1 MVNVPLPQKMKKR
14 VRSGDPVEPT
24 ETEKIE
30 AGDVDIVESG
40 VSFEYPQGEKEEC
53 SEDDADI
60 DDDDNLT
67 IHTFVAVVGFQFY
80 NTPCDDS
87 EEMREQ
93 KFMMKTF
100 DQEKE
105 EYQRDIYGSSQIQK
119 DFMFDDGP
127 VIYPNDTIPKL
138 DRESLGWDARLIGE
152 KIKSTWTVRRVK
164 TFYSGLVQDYD
175 NISQQHTVLWD
186 DKTTDSFDV
195 MGTWHKQIIEWR
207 LYDEEEKLLQCDSKK
222 SRTRTT
228 TVSVLA
234 ATEKKKDHVPLL
246 IGHGSIPAQGGYSR
260 KMFAEAHA
268 CAEVTLLLFLMTYSI
283 HEILSLTITPT
294 LTQTL
299 LNIVYIYMRCYRNRM
314 YICLSNPDT
323 SHKKVTV
330 AMASA
335 SGRVHVRQLT
345 QDEEKEVS
353 LTLTLTLLNPNPNRN
368 PKLKPRRFL
377 ETPTLTPTATPTL
390 TSNLNFNPNSNFSCK
405 L

>member
-1 MVNVPLPQKMKKR
+1 MPPLKSPPI
-14 VRSGDPVEPT
+14 GD
-24 ETEKIE
+24 IE
-30 AGDVDIVESG
+30 NLTNDDITDDDVD
-40 VSFEYPQGEKEEC
+40 
-53 SEDDADI
+53 
-60 DDDDNLT
+60 
-67 IHTFVAVVGFQFY
+67 HVAL
-80 NTPCDDS
+80 
-87 EEMREQ
+87 
-93 KFMMKTF
+93 KK
-100 DQEKE
+100 QE
-105 EYQRDIYGSSQIQK
+105 
-119 DFMFDDGP
+119 
-127 VIYPNDTIPKL
+127 
-138 DRESLGWDARLIGE
+138 
-152 KIKSTWTVRRVK
+152 
-164 TFYSGLVQDYD
+164 
-175 NISQQHTVLWD
+175 
-186 DKTTDSFDV
+186 
-195 MGTWHKQIIEWR
+195 
-207 LYDEEEKLLQCDSKK
+207 
-222 SRTRTT
+222 
-228 TVSVLA
+228 
-234 ATEKKKDHVPLL
+234 
-246 IGHGSIPAQGGYSR
+246 
-260 KMFAEAHA
+260 
-268 CAEVTLLLFLMTYSI
+268 LMTYSI